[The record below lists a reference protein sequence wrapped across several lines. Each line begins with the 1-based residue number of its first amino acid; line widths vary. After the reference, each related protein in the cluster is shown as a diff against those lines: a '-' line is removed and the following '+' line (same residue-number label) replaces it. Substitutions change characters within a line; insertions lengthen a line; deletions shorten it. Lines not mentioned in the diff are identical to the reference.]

1 MFYENLRIN
10 MPRDL
15 SCCLLFF
22 TIFGLGKKNS
32 PYFPFHNVGRSVST
46 PFGGSLHLCGAWWH
60 IGRVDAF
67 QPEDREFESR
77 SIRHVGTL
85 GKSFTYSCLLGF
97 SMRTPIQCRLVLLGA
112 FLKGSGCDKCYR
124 NG

>member
-32 PYFPFHNVGRSVST
+32 PYFPFHNVGRSDIGYMIMTDAKYHSEIKRIRGPTPWVPRCSST
-46 PFGGSLHLCGAWWH
+46 LKNLWYY
-60 IGRVDAF
+60 
-67 QPEDREFESR
+67 EDSQ
-77 SIRHVGTL
+77 I
-85 GKSFTYSCLLGF
+85 
-97 SMRTPIQCRLVLLGA
+97 
-112 FLKGSGCDKCYR
+112 
-124 NG
+124 